1 MKKIKKD
8 VLYLMQHSLFAGLV
22 ATAEPEAE
30 KSSPKLNK
38 VLLEDAVFTVIDLET
53 TGLNAKKSGITEVV
67 AISYR
72 NGKEEKFFGS
82 LVKPT
87 EDIPEEVEMLTG
99 ITNDMVRNAPPLIT
113 VLGELTNFLGN
124 NPLLVGHNV
133 GFDIGFL
140 REKVEQSGLGTFLE
154 RYELEKSFCTK
165 ALAVKGVPGLPS
177 YEGIMVATALGY
189 HNPNPH
195 RAEADVRMSAAILF
209 ALLERIKT
217 ENPKIKTVQDLLT
230 WQGAL
235 R

>member
-1 MKKIKKD
+1 
-8 VLYLMQHSLFAGLV
+8 MQHSLFAGLV
-22 ATAEPEAE
+22 ATADPGEAA
-30 KSSPKLNK
+30 KASPKFNK
-38 VLLEDAVFTVIDLET
+38 ILIEDAVFTVIDLET
-53 TGLNAKKSGITEVV
+53 TGLNARKSAITEVV

-72 NGKEEKFFGS
+72 NGKEEKFYGT

-87 EDIPEEVEMLTG
+87 EEIPEEVEMLTG

-113 VLGELTNFLGN
+113 VLGELTNFLGD

-140 REKVEQSGLGTFLE
+140 REKVDHTGLGAFLE

-177 YEGIMVATALGY
+177 YEGIMVATAIGY

-209 ALLERIKT
+209 AIIEKIQA
-217 ENPKIKTVQDLLT
+217 ENPKIKTVQDLLN
-230 WQGAL
+230 WQGTIK
-235 R
+235 